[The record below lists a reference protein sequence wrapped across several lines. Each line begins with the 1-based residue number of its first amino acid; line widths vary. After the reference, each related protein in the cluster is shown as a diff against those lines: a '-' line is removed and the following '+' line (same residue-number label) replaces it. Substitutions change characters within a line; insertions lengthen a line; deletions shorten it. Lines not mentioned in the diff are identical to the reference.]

1 MLIAYTASDIKD
13 WHAPVAKANLA
24 TGSLSLGAMCAASV
38 RESDNTCANLLLARI
53 GGPAALTSFWRATGD
68 GVSRLDDPEP
78 FLNRVP
84 LGDDRNTTTPLAMA
98 GNLNRFVLGNILSPP
113 SRLRLKSW
121 LIGSVTG
128 LHRLRAGLPRSWV
141 VGDKTGNNGA
151 DAAGDIA
158 IAWPDPKTPVIICAY
173 TRGGTP
179 SEPQL
184 DALFAAIGRLA
195 AQTLV

>member
-1 MLIAYTASDIKD
+1 
-13 WHAPVAKANLA
+13 
-24 TGSLSLGAMCAASV
+24 
-38 RESDNTCANLLLARI
+38 
-53 GGPAALTSFWRATGD
+53 
-68 GVSRLDDPEP
+68 
-78 FLNRVP
+78 
-84 LGDDRNTTTPLAMA
+84 MA

-128 LHRLRAGLPRSWV
+128 LHRLRAGLPRRWV
-141 VGDKTGNNGA
+141 VGDKTGNNRA

-173 TRGGTP
+173 TRDGTP

-184 DALFAAIGRLA
+184 AALFATIARLA